1 MATQPLT
8 RRPLTSRSSRWAIGA
23 ARWLTRLGVRPNQIS
38 MASVVFAALAGACL
52 CMVPRVAADGRVWL
66 YVAAAVGI
74 QLRLL
79 CNLLDGMVAIEGGLG
94 SSSGEVFNDF
104 PDRFSDVLILASAG
118 YSISWI
124 AWGHELGWSAAVLA
138 LLTAYARVLGGSLG
152 LRQDF
157 SGPMAKPHRM
167 AVLTV
172 ACLGSAA
179 ETILRG
185 SDVLLTFALALI
197 VIGSLIT
204 VVRRTAGIVR
214 QLGSGKE
221 KSHVQRSGA
230 KSSD

>member
-23 ARWLTRLGVRPNQIS
+23 ARWLTKLGVRPNQIS
-38 MASVVFAALAGACL
+38 IASVVFAALAGACL
-52 CMVPRVAADGRVWL
+52 CMVPRMEGRVRL
-66 YVAAAVGI
+66 YLGAAVCI

-94 SSSGEVFNDF
+94 SAGGEVFNDF
-104 PDRFSDVLILASAG
+104 PDRFSDVLILTSAG
-118 YSISWI
+118 YSISLI
-124 AWGHELGWSAAVLA
+124 PWGRELGWSAAVLA

-185 SDVLLTFALALI
+185 SDALLTIGLALI

-204 VVRRTAGIVR
+204 VVRRTVGIVR

-221 KSHVQRSGA
+221 KSNVQRSSA
-230 KSSD
+230 KSSG

>member
-23 ARWLTRLGVRPNQIS
+23 AKGLTHLGVRPNHIS
-38 MASVVFAALAGACL
+38 MASVVFAALAGACF
-52 CMVPRVAADGRVWL
+52 CMVPRTEGRVWL
-66 YVAAAVGI
+66 YLAAAACI

-94 SSSGEVFNDF
+94 SASGEVFNDF

-118 YSISWI
+118 YSISAI
-124 AWGHELGWSAAVLA
+124 PWGRELGWIAAVLA

-152 LRQDF
+152 LQQDF

-167 AVLTV
+167 AVLTI
-172 ACLGSAA
+172 ACLGSAV

-185 SDVLLTFALALI
+185 SDVLLSIGLAVI
-197 VIGSLIT
+197 VI
-204 VVRRTAGIVR
+204 
-214 QLGSGKE
+214 
-221 KSHVQRSGA
+221 
-230 KSSD
+230 